1 MSVLKV
7 FKALN
12 PPATLDASSL
22 YLVKSGTDT
31 FSIYLTDKDGLVLHR
46 SPDTSDISTIV
57 MAIVNALKGQPG
69 GLGSLDLDGYVEQ
82 AYASVAAIDGQEGDL
97 GSLGLPIWDSIEDA
111 ICKLSLLNDTSVTD
125 PTRIVTFNGM
135 QGWLFAPSVLTQVFP
150 KLQVPSDIALNTDA
164 YICLHWMPGSGAIGN
179 VRWGIEYSI
188 MKSHQQG
195 MFPATTIQYVTQYVD
210 STVDLIRNYTTELA
224 MINSVN
230 LEPGSTIM
238 MRIFRDGANLGDT
251 FLGNTSPY
259 LMSLKYQ
266 KTRLGTRNR
275 TPNFYI

>member
-1 MSVLKV
+1 MSTLKV
-7 FKALN
+7 FKALT

-31 FSIYLTDKDGLVLHR
+31 FSIYLTDKDGLVLYR

-69 GLGSLDLDGYVEQ
+69 GLGSLDLEGYIEQ

-97 GSLGLPIWDSIEDA
+97 GSEGLPIWDSVEDTV
-111 ICKLSLLNDTSVTD
+111 CKLSLLNDTSATD

-150 KLQVPSDIALNTDA
+150 KLQVPFDIELNTNA
-164 YICLHWMPGSGAIGN
+164 YICLHWMPGAGALGN

-188 MKSHQQG
+188 MKSYQQG
-195 MFPATTIQYVTQYVD
+195 TFPATTTQYTTQYVD

-224 MINSVN
+224 VINSAN
-230 LEPGSTIM
+230 IEPGSTIM
-238 MRIFRDGANLGDT
+238 MRVFRDGANPADT

-259 LMSLKYQ
+259 LISLKYQ